1 MTLMDYKGYVASTEI
16 DVEDNLIF
24 GEVIGLRDTITFQGR
39 TVEEAVRAFH
49 ESVDLY
55 LLTCQEQGLEPDR
68 PRSVSMTIRIDHQ
81 VHLALLDLAAK
92 QGQSLDQLVDRVLTE
107 GRSCVLLAAADRAA
121 DEAARRG
128 RKGKAGWRKG
138 KAG

>member
-1 MTLMDYKGYVASTEI
+1 MTLMNYKGYVASTEI

-24 GEVIGLRDTITFQGR
+24 GEVIGLRDTVTFQGR

-55 LLTCQEQGLEPDR
+55 LFTCQEQGLEPDQ
-68 PRSVSMTIRIDHQ
+68 PRSVSMTIRIDQQ
-81 VHLALLDLAAK
+81 VHRALLDLAAE
-92 QGQSLDQLVDRVLTE
+92 QGRSLDQLVDQVLTE
-107 GRSCVLLAAADRAA
+107 GTARAAALAAADRAA

-128 RKGKAGWRKG
+128 RKGKAG
-138 KAG
+138 